1 MPGRMAANDLD
12 ILPVLRFR
20 NPDSVDRTRRKE
32 PSMASVDEQIL
43 RTAKEIV
50 VKFIETGRVSPTG
63 FPEAFQSIYR
73 TIAETVKQQPPP
85 PADGSESRG

>member
-1 MPGRMAANDLD
+1 
-12 ILPVLRFR
+12 
-20 NPDSVDRTRRKE
+20 
-32 PSMASVDEQIL
+32 MASVDEQIL

-73 TIAETVKQQPPP
+73 TIEKTVKREPHPS
-85 PADGSESRG
+85 ADDSASRD